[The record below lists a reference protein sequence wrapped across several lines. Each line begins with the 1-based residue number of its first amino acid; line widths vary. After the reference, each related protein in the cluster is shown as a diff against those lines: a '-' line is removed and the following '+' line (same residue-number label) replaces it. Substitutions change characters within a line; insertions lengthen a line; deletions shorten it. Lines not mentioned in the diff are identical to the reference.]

1 MEIRDK
7 VIVVKVPSGQASE
20 PKNGSLTKKAVL
32 EKLEAEF
39 VRVSGHYYKEK
50 SEYYEGYREGLSQ
63 ALWLLKK
70 WNSREG
76 SSADGAILLLFPSE
90 PSPFKCFSNSWVR
103 DPFP

>member
-1 MEIRDK
+1 MDIRDK

-39 VRVSGHYYKEK
+39 VRVSAHYYKEK
-50 SEYYEGYREGLSQ
+50 SEYYEGYLEGLSQ

-70 WNSREG
+70 ME
-76 SSADGAILLLFPSE
+76 
-90 PSPFKCFSNSWVR
+90 
-103 DPFP
+103 

>member
-7 VIVVKVPSGQASE
+7 VIVVKVPSGQGAPPE
-20 PKNGSLTKKAVL
+20 KNPDKKGLL

-39 VRVSGHYYKEK
+39 VRVSAHYYKEK

-70 WNSREG
+70 ME
-76 SSADGAILLLFPSE
+76 
-90 PSPFKCFSNSWVR
+90 
-103 DPFP
+103 